1 MTGSFKLLCVSGSG
15 NNCLYVAAATHLLS
29 LIWTESITPRQL
41 DFLHQSLNNYLDIL
55 VPRPQFLAIV
65 ENPRNHTDWS
75 LIFGVAIRQELQMNR
90 EAGAGEFMS
99 QAVELSERLEISEMI
114 AIEIQA
120 SFVGVFYREGRTL
133 MEIPME
139 VSSPFDPRLVNG
151 KPLGDW
157 VNDKDT
163 LSLYM
168 EGLSGDDAGAHC
180 HYGLLVNPDIFSQDR
195 GFVVHSEDDSRI
207 SSECLPELTQEGCND
222 PGFDWTRTEVKERLK
237 AALNLGEPTLGDRPP
252 GDTEAQKPLQNQKAK
267 GWFQEA
273 LDTLSSMLAAAHRLI
288 TAVFMTLL
296 MPVYHRFCRLFYS
309 QNCQEPNVA
318 SPPPA
323 SSQTKRAIP
332 LPPESFPQPIRPSA
346 EMAP

>member
-1 MTGSFKLLCVSGSG
+1 MNGIFKLLSVSGSG

-29 LIWTESITPRQL
+29 LIWTESITGRQL
-41 DFLHQSLNNYLDIL
+41 NFLHQSLNSYLGTEI
-55 VPRPQFLAIV
+55 PREQFLALV
-65 ENPRNHTDWS
+65 SDPRNYTDWS
-75 LIFGVAIRQELQMNR
+75 LILGVAIRHNLHRNS
-90 EAGAGEFMS
+90 AIGEFME
-99 QAVELSERLEISEMI
+99 QAVVLSEKLWIPKMV
-114 AIEIQA
+114 AVEIQGDLLA
-120 SFVGVFYREGRTL
+120 SSYKEGNVLREGF
-133 MEIPME
+133 MEAI
-139 VSSPFDPRLVNG
+139 SLHNLRAING
-151 KPLGDW
+151 VPLIDLAM
-157 VNDKDT
+157 DKDT

-168 EGLSGDDAGAHC
+168 EGLTDGFNASAHC
-180 HYGLLVNPDIFSQDR
+180 HYGLLVDPDIFSQHR
-195 GFVVHSEDDSRI
+195 GFVVHVADPSRI

-237 AALNLGEPTLGDRPP
+237 AALNLGEPILGDRPP
-252 GDTEAQKPLQNQKAK
+252 GDTEAQKPLQYQKAK

-296 MPVYHRFCRLFYS
+296 MPVYHRFCRLFYY

-318 SPPPA
+318 SPPQA

-332 LPPESFPQPIRPSA
+332 LPPESFPPPIRPSG

>member
-1 MTGSFKLLCVSGSG
+1 M
-15 NNCLYVAAATHLLS
+15 
-29 LIWTESITPRQL
+29 IT
-41 DFLHQSLNNYLDIL
+41 
-55 VPRPQFLAIV
+55 
-65 ENPRNHTDWS
+65 
-75 LIFGVAIRQELQMNR
+75 
-90 EAGAGEFMS
+90 
-99 QAVELSERLEISEMI
+99 
-114 AIEIQA
+114 IEIQ
-120 SFVGVFYREGRTL
+120 SPYVSVSYREGRTL

-139 VSSPFDPRLVNG
+139 VSSPFDPRAVKG
-151 KPLGDW
+151 KQLSDW
-157 VNDKDT
+157 VKDKET

-180 HYGLLVNPDIFSQDR
+180 HYGLLVDPDIFSQDR
-195 GFVVHSEDDSRI
+195 GFEVHSEDDSRI

-222 PGFDWTRTEVKERLK
+222 PDFDWTRTEVKERLK
-237 AALNLGEPTLGDRPP
+237 AALNLGEPILGDRPP
-252 GDTEAQKPLQNQKAK
+252 GDTEAQKPLQYQKAK

-318 SPPPA
+318 SPPQA

-332 LPPESFPQPIRPSA
+332 LPPEPFPQPIRPSG